1 MKTYD
6 WIVIGAGITGAALA
20 YELTKIGFSVL
31 LLEQYEISQ
40 NATRYSYGGISFW
53 SGKTPITQQLCEEG
67 ITRYRILSQEL
78 NADTQF
84 RELDLL
90 MTIPVDMNPEIML
103 QSYQEVLIP
112 PRLITI
118 QEACELEPLLNPQVI
133 SGALTV
139 KHGHVHPEKITQA
152 YIQAMVNL
160 GGKIEF
166 GNFLELITTPS
177 KKCTGVKTN
186 TTTFY
191 GDNVVICAGGI
202 SRKLL
207 KSMGITAKIYFSHA
221 EIIETPPLDIKL
233 HTLVSPANLQRFQLE
248 AESTQI
254 DELWDNPDTEILP
267 PILDV
272 GVVQLLDGSL
282 RLGQVSRFL
291 VNPQAEINSAASEQ
305 WLRESITKILP
316 SLGNVLGIWH
326 HCLVAFTQDKLPLI
340 GAISEFS
347 GLHIFSGFTS
357 PFIFVPP
364 LAVRFAKFVSGYE
377 DEIIKQMSPHRW
389 HD

>member
-6 WIVIGAGITGAALA
+6 WIVIGAGITGAALG

-31 LLEQYEISQ
+31 LLEQDQISQ

-67 ITRYRILSQEL
+67 INRHRILSQEL

-90 MTIPVDMNPEIML
+90 MTIPVDMNPEIMVKA
-103 QSYQEVLIP
+103 YQEVLIP
-112 PRLITI
+112 PRLITT

-139 KHGHVHPEKITQA
+139 KHGHVHPEKTTQA

-160 GGKIEF
+160 GGEIQF
-166 GNFLELITTPS
+166 GKSLELVTTPT

-186 TTTFY
+186 TTTFH
-191 GDNVVICAGGI
+191 GDNVVVCAGGI
-202 SRKLL
+202 TRKLL
-207 KSMGITAKIYFSHA
+207 KSMGITTKIYFSHA
-221 EIIETPPLDIKL
+221 EIIETPPIDMQL
-233 HTLVSPANLQRFQLE
+233 HSLVSPANLQRFQLE
-248 AESTQI
+248 IESTQI
-254 DELWDNPDTEILP
+254 DELWDNPDYEIVP
-267 PILDV
+267 PILDA
-272 GVVQLLDGSL
+272 GVVQFLDGSL

-291 VNPQAEINSAASEQ
+291 TNPQGEINSEASEQ

-316 SLGNVLGIWH
+316 NLGNLPGTWH

-347 GLHIFSGFTS
+347 GLHLFSGFSS

-364 LAVRFAKFVSGYE
+364 LAVRFAKFVSGAE
-377 DEIIKQMSPHRW
+377 DEIIKQMSPYR
-389 HD
+389 